1 MLHFLQ
7 PNKHLKATKMSD
19 STLEFWRVVQR
30 KQFPELWR
38 PLQDIK
44 ENCSW
49 AQKKMT
55 KRRFMFFSFC
65 FISFLLFCCWCCCQC
80 LIIVFME
87 GKCQVDF
94 FFRCDVELTFTLF
107 ISVSLAL
114 TSDKQGWSLFWTIL
128 RSKLVFSQL
137 KKI

>member
-94 FFRCDVELTFTLF
+94 FFRCRVNFYTFYFCFSCSNKWQAGLEF
-107 ISVSLAL
+107 VLN
-114 TSDKQGWSLFWTIL
+114 D
-128 RSKLVFSQL
+128 SKE
-137 KKI
+137 